1 MEAQR
6 IKELSAA
13 WMAAKKEELLANEK
27 RVSIEKDLIALV
39 GAKEEGSQ
47 STEIDDIKI
56 TTTGKLSYKA
66 DVDALAEITA
76 DWPEV
81 IRPVEVVM
89 KVSDAKLKKLRA
101 EAPAYWAQIAKA
113 VEVKPQKTAVTIAVV
128 EEK

>member
-66 DVDALAEITA
+66 DVDKLAELTA
-76 DWPEV
+76 DWPDV

-89 KVSDAKLKKLRA
+89 KVSDTKLKKLRA
-101 EAPAYWAQIAKA
+101 EAPAYWAQIATA
-113 VEVKPQKTAVTIAVV
+113 VEVKPQKTALTIALQ
-128 EEK
+128 EAE